1 MRILKK
7 IVKKNG
13 KTFNVRRKK
22 TKVTTT
28 ITKDTRRKVKNVTN
42 TSATKFFFT
51 LFTTKLK

>member
-7 IVKKNG
+7 LVKKNG